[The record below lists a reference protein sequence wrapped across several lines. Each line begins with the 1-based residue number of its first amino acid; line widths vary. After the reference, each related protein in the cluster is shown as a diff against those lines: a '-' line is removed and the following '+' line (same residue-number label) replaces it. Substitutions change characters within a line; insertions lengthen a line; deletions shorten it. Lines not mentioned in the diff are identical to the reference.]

1 MLPVLP
7 ATMTSP
13 WLVYVTSQ
21 PAGLKPAFVVK
32 LPCLNC
38 STIVIIPLESV
49 LTVNSRLN
57 VSSAQ
62 SLPHVPESGES
73 LGYGHGRLPE
83 LWPFAGRPAAVV
95 KSANRV

>member
-62 SLPHVPESGES
+62 SLPHRGG
-73 LGYGHGRLPE
+73 LTLPGLPRRRQGSTE
-83 LWPFAGRPAAVV
+83 NVV
-95 KSANRV
+95 DTW